1 VAVSPRQLGVLL
13 AGLTLAVD
21 QAHKAWMI
29 HVFDIEARPPI
40 AVLPFLDITMAWN
53 RGVSYS
59 LLRADTL
66 AGQLILAGFALL
78 AIALMSVWLWRAA
91 HPAATA
97 GLGLII
103 GGAAGNAI
111 DRLHYGA
118 VADFFHF
125 HTPVSLG
132 PLSNYVFN
140 LADVGIVA
148 GVVLLLYESL
158 LGKQEAA
165 GSTPAP

>member
-1 VAVSPRQLGVLL
+1 MSPRQLGVLL
-13 AGLTLAVD
+13 AALTLAVD
-21 QAHKAWMI
+21 QAHKAWMLQ
-29 HVFDIEARPPI
+29 VFDIQSRPPI

-59 LLRADTL
+59 LLRADTP
-66 AGQLILAGFALL
+66 AGQLLLAGFALV
-78 AIALMSVWLWRAA
+78 AITLLGVWLWRST

-103 GGAAGNAI
+103 GGAAGNAL
-111 DRLHYGA
+111 DRLRFGA

-148 GVVLLLYESL
+148 GVGLLLYESL
-158 LGKQEAA
+158 FVKQERT
-165 GSTPAP
+165 GPSPAP

>member
-1 VAVSPRQLGVLL
+1 VTPRQLGL
-13 AGLTLAVD
+13 ACAGATFAID

-29 HVFDIEARPPI
+29 DGLDIGSRPPI
-40 AVLPFLDITMAWN
+40 PVLPFLDITMAWN

-59 LLRADTL
+59 LLRADTP
-66 AGQLILAGFALL
+66 AGQLTLFGFALV
-78 AIALMSVWLWRAA
+78 AILVLGVWMWRTR

-97 GLGLII
+97 GLGMII
-103 GGAAGNAI
+103 GGAAGNAL
-111 DRLHYGA
+111 DRLRFGA

-158 LGKQEAA
+158 FARQDAPGPD
-165 GSTPAP
+165 PAP